1 MDTQSRPIDG
11 GSALLT
17 DQEACRFLRISPR
30 QLYSWRVL
38 GIIPFIRIGRSI
50 RYRLRDLEAAIE
62 SLAVADPTGNRPKP
76 MNAQLP
82 GTLPGSRLSRLPGT
96 GSPDSCGDENQAAAR
111 IPGA

>member
-17 DQEACRFLRISPR
+17 DQEACQFLRISPR

-62 SLAVADPTGNRPKP
+62 SLAVADPSGNRPKP
-76 MNAQLP
+76 INPRVAGPLP
-82 GTLPGSRLSRLPGT
+82 GFRTGRAPDA
-96 GSPDSCGDENQAAAR
+96 GSPGSCGDENQAAER